1 MKRRCAL
8 GALLL
13 WALGGCGAITQQGV
27 YEGLRTQQHIKDAG
41 IQPPAQAL
49 PPYEQYKTE
58 RDKLLPAPLGQQQ
71 E

>member
-1 MKRRCAL
+1 MKRRWTL
-8 GALLL
+8 GAMLLG
-13 WALGGCGAITQQGV
+13 ALGGCGAITKQSV

-41 IQPPAQAL
+41 IEPPAQAL

-58 RDKLLPAPLGQQQ
+58 RGKLRPAPLEQQQ